1 MEEFS
6 VHLILPDYSLGL
18 SGIGV
23 VEKGDKD
30 N

>member
-6 VHLILPDYSLGL
+6 VHLILPDYPLGL
-18 SGIGV
+18 NGLG